1 MECQEDIMTTSFF
14 DDWQF
19 ISSCGAFVLATGVI
33 IMMINWIVAGRS
45 GKKAPDNPWNG
56 STLEWQVQTPPVL
69 FNFDEV
75 PQEIPNVYDY
85 K

>member
-1 MECQEDIMTTSFF
+1 
-14 DDWQF
+14 
-19 ISSCGAFVLATGVI
+19 
-33 IMMINWIVAGRS
+33 MIVNWIVSGRT

-56 STLEWQVQTPPVL
+56 STLEWQVETPPTL

-75 PQEIPNVYDY
+75 PKEIPNVYDY